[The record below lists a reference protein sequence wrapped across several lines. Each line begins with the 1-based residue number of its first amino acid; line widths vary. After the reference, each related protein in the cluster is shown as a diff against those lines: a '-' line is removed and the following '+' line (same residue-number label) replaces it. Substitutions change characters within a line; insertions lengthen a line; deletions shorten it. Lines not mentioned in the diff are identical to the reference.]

1 LANTSSAR
9 KRIRQSE
16 KRRVKNSS
24 MKSALRT
31 SIKKL
36 RSSASEKASKDVL
49 STNQSKVDKTLDSAA
64 RKGLIH
70 WKKAARLK
78 SRLAKM
84 VNSVV
89 K

>member
-1 LANTSSAR
+1 
-9 KRIRQSE
+9 
-16 KRRVKNSS
+16 
-24 MKSALRT
+24 
-31 SIKKL
+31 L

-49 STNQSKVDKTLDSAA
+49 STNQSKVDKNLDSAA

>member
-1 LANTSSAR
+1 
-9 KRIRQSE
+9 
-16 KRRVKNSS
+16 
-24 MKSALRT
+24 MRT
-31 SIKKL
+31 CVKKL
-36 RSSASEKASKDVL
+36 RSSVQEKAAGEVISNAKKSVEKNLDV
-49 STNQSKVDKTLDSAA
+49 AA

-78 SRLAKM
+78 SRLAKL